1 MKCSGQSSSSRHAEG
16 WAFAG
21 LALVFSGPVAY
32 LLFVDNVTMRVTGA
46 PAFGLMAAGSAMGL
60 LGAWR
65 DRRRWV
71 RLICVLNVLL
81 LVGFAYSF
89 IWWAVLPK
97 TPVFASLQT
106 APDFTLQDHSGQ
118 WVTLSEAWSSGPV
131 LLVFY
136 RGHW

>member
-1 MKCSGQSSSSRHAEG
+1 MKYRAQSSSSPQAGG
-16 WAFAG
+16 WALTG
-21 LALVFSGPVAY
+21 LALVLSGPSVY
-32 LLFVDNVTMRVTGA
+32 LLLVDNVTMRVTGA
-46 PAFGLMAAGSAMGL
+46 PAFGVMAAGSAAGW

-65 DRRRWV
+65 DRRWWV
-71 RLICVLNVLL
+71 RSICVLNVLL

-89 IWWAVLPK
+89 IWWAVLPA
-97 TPVFASLQT
+97 TPVFAALQT